1 MNDPRTHPVPGAE
14 VEVLGKNKSSR
25 RAVHIVHKHGDVTYF
40 KAVAG
45 GWKIATCTLAAWR
58 KWAFNGHVVARGQE

>member
-25 RAVHIVHKHGDVTYF
+25 RVVLAVYQNKTLLYQDLRTMA
-40 KAVAG
+40 KR
-45 GWKIATCTLAAWR
+45 ATTFEAWR
-58 KWAFNGHVVARGQE
+58 KWAFNGRVVAKGQE